1 MGSWKRFSLSESE
14 GNKFSVQEEY
24 TGEEHLLAAKFF
36 TRRVLNMEA
45 IARTF
50 TLLWKTRKGFEIRDL
65 GDHKILFVFP
75 EKADVDRVLEGEPW
89 SFDRHL
95 VVLQRIERDDVL
107 RSMDF
112 SVTRF
117 WVQVHDMPIGSSS
130 LDLAKE
136 FGSVVGKVEN
146 RMTDEGDQYG
156 VNFIRLRV
164 AVDIRNPICRGRMF
178 STARGK
184 EGWVNFRYERLPNIC
199 YWCGRLT
206 HGDRECPLWI
216 KSRGTLKD
224 EDQQFGAWLR
234 ATAPNPFKK
243 TIIRVPGLDEE
254 GGWDSNERHGE
265 KDKEGCSSKEDDS
278 NGNGLEVN
286 QATVQNMEET
296 GAIHARVADR
306 DEFLKSPELRG
317 TQWDSPTNVESMSL
331 HRRDDPVQKTLFQ
344 EQLEEI
350 DQELSKFDSV
360 VVNGDVA
367 KNSEIVAHQ
376 QENEGREKNGLGS
389 LGLASSL
396 GAVIVKGKNKE
407 RGWVRKERNM
417 HEPTGQMCS
426 ILSKRA
432 FSELNAEGEN
442 TEESKKKVA
451 KSDDA
456 LSVEAGSQ
464 PRRNQ

>member
-14 GNKFSVQEEY
+14 GNKFLVQEEH
-24 TGEEHLLAAKFF
+24 TGEEYLLATKFC

-184 EGWVNFRYERLPNIC
+184 EG
-199 YWCGRLT
+199 
-206 HGDRECPLWI
+206 
-216 KSRGTLKD
+216 
-224 EDQQFGAWLR
+224 
-234 ATAPNPFKK
+234 
-243 TIIRVPGLDEE
+243 
-254 GGWDSNERHGE
+254 
-265 KDKEGCSSKEDDS
+265 
-278 NGNGLEVN
+278 
-286 QATVQNMEET
+286 
-296 GAIHARVADR
+296 
-306 DEFLKSPELRG
+306 
-317 TQWDSPTNVESMSL
+317 
-331 HRRDDPVQKTLFQ
+331 
-344 EQLEEI
+344 
-350 DQELSKFDSV
+350 
-360 VVNGDVA
+360 
-367 KNSEIVAHQ
+367 
-376 QENEGREKNGLGS
+376 
-389 LGLASSL
+389 
-396 GAVIVKGKNKE
+396 
-407 RGWVRKERNM
+407 
-417 HEPTGQMCS
+417 
-426 ILSKRA
+426 
-432 FSELNAEGEN
+432 
-442 TEESKKKVA
+442 
-451 KSDDA
+451 
-456 LSVEAGSQ
+456 
-464 PRRNQ
+464 